1 MCTMYRM
8 TSNVAEIAR
17 VFGTTGT
24 PAVNLPRFDAIYPD
38 RDAPVIRQ
46 EGGARQIEIMRWG
59 FPPPPGVARPVVNV
73 RNLDSP
79 FWRSALADPAR
90 RCLVPVTGFVEWTA
104 TPDHDT
110 GRKRKVWFGMRD
122 PAEMPFAFAG
132 IWRPVTDL
140 LGTHHATAFLTC
152 APNALVGAVHPKA
165 MPVILPRSAYAM
177 WLDAPIEEAA
187 ALAVP
192 YDTAAMVVLDDESG
206 SGGQV

>member
-1 MCTMYRM
+1 MCTLYRM

-17 VFGTTGT
+17 VFGTADA
-24 PAVNLPRFDAIYPD
+24 PAVNLPLFEGVYPD
-38 RDAPVIRQ
+38 RDAPVVRQ
-46 EGGARQIEIMRWG
+46 ADGARRIEVMRWG

-73 RNLDSP
+73 RNLASP
-79 FWRSALADPAR
+79 FWRSALVDPAR

-104 TPDHDT
+104 TPDPAT

-122 PAEMPFAFAG
+122 PADSPFAFAG

-140 LGTHHATAFLTC
+140 TGTHHAMAFLTC

-165 MPVILPRSAYAM
+165 MPVILPRAAYAT
-177 WLDAPIEEAA
+177 WLDAPVAEAT

-192 YDTAAMVVLDDESG
+192 FDAAAM
-206 SGGQV
+206 QVMEE